1 MLYNNKMN
9 EHYNNESIINNHL
22 NVKVLFI
29 NFELKK
35 K

>member
-1 MLYNNKMN
+1 MN

-22 NVKVLFI
+22 NPKVLFF